1 VVGGNSNVRAVVLEA
16 VARLPG
22 FQSCT
27 LFATGAEA
35 IRLLPGLEVEIALV
49 ALTLPDL
56 CGIRCGRELCAR
68 KSGLKAVLI
77 ASADECALVGHAMAS
92 GFDYCLP
99 HPFDLG
105 RCVETL
111 LFVLA
116 CPVRGPGTSLCDP
129 GPCTRPLASPGLT
142 REEDRIMACLA
153 EGRFYKEIEADLG
166 FSRAKVCR
174 LVHSSYT
181 KLGAQK
187 ATEAVEKWR
196 RSSSPHA
203 SQGALAAGAEGGAP

>member
-1 VVGGNSNVRAVVLEA
+1 VRSVVLEA

-56 CGIRCGRELCAR
+56 CGIRCGRELRTR
-68 KSGLKAVLI
+68 KPGLKAVLI
-77 ASADECALVGHAMAS
+77 VSAEECALAGHAMAS
-92 GFDYCLP
+92 GFDYCLA
-99 HPFDLG
+99 HPFDTG

-111 LFVLA
+111 LFVSA
-116 CPVRGPGTSLCDP
+116 CQARRPGTSLGHP
-129 GPCTRPLASPGLT
+129 GPCTRSFASSGLT
-142 REEDRIMACLA
+142 REEDRVMACLA
-153 EGRFYKEIEADLG
+153 QGRFYKEIEADLG

-196 RSSSPHA
+196 RSSSPRA
-203 SQGALAAGAEGGAP
+203 SQGALAAGGEGGGGL